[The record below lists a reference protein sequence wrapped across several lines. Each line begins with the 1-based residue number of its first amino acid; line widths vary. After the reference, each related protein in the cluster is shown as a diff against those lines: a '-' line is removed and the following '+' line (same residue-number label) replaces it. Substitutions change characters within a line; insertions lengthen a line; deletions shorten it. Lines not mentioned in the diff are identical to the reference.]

1 MPRRALPLA
10 LTLALAAAPGLAAA
24 HGEAAAADELV
35 AEAAF
40 LIDTLPPTGRELAL
54 SLSSTGGGPEGATTA
69 ARLQAALALSDRLGV
84 TASAG
89 LASAPGSRLSLDAP
103 ALSVKWLLL
112 PAASARTG
120 FSASLDVL
128 SAPGEPGGAE
138 LVVGVGALR
147 QLGPFTARA
156 ALGVASVAGAL
167 APHLHAGGSLAF
179 APGGPWRLLAES
191 IGEWSPDREERSL
204 ALGPTVKYALSDRSA
219 LAASLLVEVVPV
231 LRPLSMVVQLT
242 RAL

>member
-1 MPRRALPLA
+1 MPLRLRPFL
-10 LTLALAAAPGLAAA
+10 LALALATPGLAAA
-24 HGEAAAADELV
+24 HGEAAASGELV

-54 SLSSTGGGPEGATTA
+54 ALSSTGGGPEGATTA
-69 ARLQAALALSDRLGV
+69 ARLQGAFALSDRLGV

-89 LASAPGSRLSLDAP
+89 LASAPGSGLALDAP
-103 ALSVKWLLL
+103 ALSVKWLLR
-112 PAASARTG
+112 PASAARMG

-128 SAPGEPGGAE
+128 ATPGEPGGAE
-138 LVVGVGALR
+138 LSLGLGALR

-156 ALGVASVAGAL
+156 ALGMASVAGAL

-179 APGGPWRLLAES
+179 APGGPWRLLAEAV
-191 IGEWSPDREERSL
+191 GEWSPDQEERSL
-204 ALGPTVKYALSDRSA
+204 ALGPTVKYALSDSSA
-219 LAASLLVEVVPV
+219 LAVSLLVELVPV
-231 LRPLSMVVQLT
+231 MRPLSMVVQLT